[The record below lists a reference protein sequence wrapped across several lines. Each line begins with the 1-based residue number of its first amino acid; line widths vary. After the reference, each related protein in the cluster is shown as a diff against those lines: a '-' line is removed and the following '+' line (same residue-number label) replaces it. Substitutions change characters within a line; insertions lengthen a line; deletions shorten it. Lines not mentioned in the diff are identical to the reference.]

1 MDPITAVGIL
11 VAVSSMFVMMILEGT
26 NPASIFLPAPMVLVI
41 GGTLA
46 AGLAGTRM
54 ADLKLISAG
63 LIKAFKG
70 SPVPPADAAIEE
82 IVGLAER
89 ARREGLLALE
99 DAVNGIQ
106 DAFLKQGLQAAI
118 DGTDPEDLH
127 NILLDKVDAKRAED
141 KVAAKFFGTLGGLA
155 PTLGIVG
162 TVVSLIHV
170 LGNLSSPDKLGPMI
184 AAAFVATL
192 WGLATANMI
201 YLPLSFRLAR
211 LSEVEVAQMNI
222 VIEGITAI
230 QAGANPRVVQQRLI
244 SLMPPSHQ
252 ADAAKKA
259 A

>member
-1 MDPITAVGIL
+1 MDPITIVGITAAVG
-11 VAVSSMFVMMILEGT
+11 SMFVMMILEGT
-26 NPASIFLPAPMVLVI
+26 SPASIFLPAPMVLVV
-41 GGTLA
+41 GGTIF
-46 AGLAGTRM
+46 AGLAGVQM
-54 ADLKLISAG
+54 SDIKLIIAG
-63 LIKAFKG
+63 LTKAIKGTKV
-70 SPVPPADAAIEE
+70 SPEAAIEE

-99 DAVNGIQ
+99 DAVSGIQ
-106 DAFLKQGLQAAI
+106 DEFLKYGLQSAI

-141 KVAAKFFGTLGGLA
+141 KVSAKFFATLGGLA

-170 LGNLSSPDKLGPMI
+170 LGNLADPGSLGPMI

-192 WGLATANMI
+192 WGLMTANMI
-201 YLPLSFRLAR
+201 YLPLSSRLAR
-211 LSEVEVAQMNI
+211 LSEVELAQMNM

-230 QAGANPRVVQQRLI
+230 QSGANPRVVQSRLS
-244 SLMPPSHQ
+244 SLMPPSL
-252 ADAAKKA
+252 AEAAAKKA